1 MKVLIVY
8 PRCSVLLLR
17 KLCFG
22 YPISL
27 SVSLIGQRTTNV
39 QIRKHIISLMLFFNI
54 LELFNIV
61 ECTINSYILQ

>member
-17 KLCFG
+17 KLYFG